1 MKKSIHFLFYALF
14 FTQLLTSCSTTKN
27 ITTNV
32 QEAPTSKIDSIPF
45 EITEANNIKFQVILN
60 GVDHLD
66 FYFDTGGTGIVVR
79 KDAIK
84 NQTTLLQNEA
94 DDFELETYEPLK
106 NLSTMK
112 LGSVVYDSLTIW
124 PVPVGPEDMA
134 GHFGWDLFENKV
146 VELDYD
152 KKVMIVHSAP
162 IAIPD
167 GYSKMDIENT
177 HTLFC
182 IQGAAVVDGKTYTNR
197 YLFDT
202 GFQRAVVLDK
212 DLRHEDNF
220 PTDLEV
226 IKESKLK
233 NSEGTLFVNQ
243 VIIADQFCFN
253 GACATEVP
261 AQLFNAPNPARFKTH
276 ILGGELLK
284 RFNTIMDF
292 QNNKIYLKP
301 NSLMSLPYID
311 AS

>member
-1 MKKSIHFLFYALF
+1 MKKLIHFLLFALF
-14 FTQLLTSCSTTKN
+14 VAQLLSSCSTIKN
-27 ITTNV
+27 TTTILH
-32 QEAPTSKIDSIPF
+32 EAPTSKIDTIPF
-45 EITEANNIKFQVILN
+45 EITAANNIKFKVVIN
-60 GVDHLD
+60 EVDHLD
-66 FYFDTGGTGIVVR
+66 FYFDTGGTGVVMR

-84 NQTTLLQNEA
+84 NQTTLLQHEA
-94 DDFELETYEPLK
+94 DDYELETYEPLK
-106 NLSTMK
+106 NLCTMK
-112 LGSVVYDSLTIW
+112 LGSTVYDSLTIW

-152 KKVMIVHSAP
+152 KNVMIVHSAP
-162 IAIPD
+162 IPIPK

-182 IQGAAVVDGKTYTNR
+182 IQGSAIVDGKTFTNR

-212 DLRHEDNF
+212 DLRKEGNF
-220 PTDLEV
+220 PTDLKV

-243 VIIADQFCFN
+243 VIIANQFCFN
-253 GACATEVP
+253 GACANNVP

-301 NSLMSLPYID
+301 NSLMSLPYAD